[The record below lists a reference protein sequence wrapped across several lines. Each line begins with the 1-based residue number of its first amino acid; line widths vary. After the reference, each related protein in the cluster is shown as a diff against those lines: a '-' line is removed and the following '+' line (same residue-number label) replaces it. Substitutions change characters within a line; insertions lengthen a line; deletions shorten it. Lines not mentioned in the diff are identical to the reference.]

1 MRLGRAGGDKY
12 VYRNILFKFAMDVEL
27 DENRGWM
34 YGGHSAS
41 HERAMKAAANEL
53 RGLMHYASLHLKEL
67 HFPMMVVIDYKGFR
81 MIAQSVLP
89 IRKETLRYGCSDGG
103 ETVIASMDRLNKI
116 MENVGKRLFLAPH
129 FVGGKMIFGP
139 GDQEVH
145 EGSDGR
151 FYCIDLARVFC
162 CEAPP
167 KPGLRPDPT
176 LDPRA
181 VFYNLL
187 RPEFLL
193 NYGIPLV
200 SDAYSGW
207 GKLDPN
213 FKQHNAAVY
222 EATLHLFRVVVP
234 RFAKDLDDI
243 DKAHLQPKDSLWSIW
258 KAIDLVATL
267 HRAGLNVRHLC
278 VYRR

>member
-1 MRLGRAGGDKY
+1 
-12 VYRNILFKFAMDVEL
+12 MDVEL

-34 YGGHSAS
+34 YGGFQPS

-67 HFPMMVVIDYKGFR
+67 HFPMMVLIDYKGFR

-89 IRKETLRYGCSDGG
+89 ISKDTLRYGCSDGG
-103 ETVIASMDRLNKI
+103 ETVLTLLDNLNEI
-116 MENVGKRLFLAPH
+116 METVGKRLHLAAH
-129 FVGGKMIFGP
+129 EVNGKKIYGP

-145 EGSDGR
+145 LGTDGR
-151 FYCIDLARVFC
+151 FYCIDLARVFP

-167 KPGLRPDPT
+167 KPGLRPDLT

-187 RPEFLL
+187 RPEYLL
-193 NYGIPLV
+193 NYGSPLV

-207 GKLDPN
+207 GKLDPR
-213 FKQHNAAVY
+213 FKAHNAAVY
-222 EATLHLFRVVVP
+222 EATQQLFRVVVP

-243 DKAHLQPKDSLWSIW
+243 DRAHIQPKESMWSMW
-258 KAIDLVATL
+258 KSIDLIATL
-267 HRAGLNVRHLC
+267 HRSGLNVRHLC
-278 VYRR
+278 VLSSFRILRDNQLT